1 MNLKITYARYN
12 ASSMYE
18 LIRIIDEVSNLYEL
32 TNVSY
37 EYDLFH
43 KCGEGYF
50 AKFKLYG

>member
-1 MNLKITYARYN
+1 MNLKITYARFN
-12 ASSMYE
+12 ASSIYN

-37 EYDLFH
+37 EYDIFH
-43 KCGEGYF
+43 TGESYF